1 MPDWE
6 DQKDIYFFYV
16 YINIYINIY
25 IDMYIYIHMYIYL
38 YTSWSIPLNSTIY
51 DGLK

>member
-1 MPDWE
+1 MPDWG